1 MSNIICVAIPRE
13 QESAKSSSGRVI
25 ARRDVEFEEMKG
37 GEDDKEAW
45 SAPQGVEG
53 GLELDDGQC
62 QGYTKGCAQ
71 EECAEGDGGRAFLRI
86 SDRGDWCIGGFWDMA
101 IAMLDP

>member
-1 MSNIICVAIPRE
+1 MSNIIGVAIPRE

-45 SAPQGVEG
+45 SAP
-53 GLELDDGQC
+53 
-62 QGYTKGCAQ
+62 
-71 EECAEGDGGRAFLRI
+71 
-86 SDRGDWCIGGFWDMA
+86 
-101 IAMLDP
+101 